1 MKGGM
6 LLAFYERFEWLCE
19 EKGVTPTQAARDAG
33 IRQSVVSMW
42 KKRGSTPS
50 GKTLNKLA
58 EYFEVSTD
66 YLLGKVIDAKKAGS
80 AAGLHITG
88 PMGGDDTLDRVR
100 ELAYRPIIP
109 FTPENMAAMA
119 RENILIT
126 SFRKLNIAGQNEA
139 AKRVEELTEIPR
151 YRAEPAP
158 QSPPAPPEGTDTTQ
172 APEGTEG
179 PQEGE

>member
-1 MKGGM
+1 M
-6 LLAFYERFEWLCE
+6 AFYERFEWLCE
-19 EKGVTPTQAARDAG
+19 DKGVTPTQVARDVG

-66 YLLGKVIDAKKAGS
+66 YLLGKVIDAREIGS
-80 AAGLHITG
+80 AAGLRLIG

-100 ELAYRPIIP
+100 DISYHPIIP
-109 FTPENMAAMA
+109 FTPENMATML
-119 RENILIT
+119 REHDLIT

-151 YRAEPAP
+151 YRRQEAP
-158 QSPPAPPEGTDTTQ
+158 QSPPDPQVGTDTTLPTD
-172 APEGTEG
+172 APEG
-179 PQEGE
+179 PPEGE

>member
-1 MKGGM
+1 M
-6 LLAFYERFEWLCE
+6 AFYERFEWLCE
-19 EKGVTPTQAARDAG
+19 EKGVTPTQAARDVG

-66 YLLGKVIDAKKAGS
+66 YLLGKVIDAKKLGS
-80 AAGLHITG
+80 ATGLHITG
-88 PMGGDDTLDRVR
+88 PMGGDDILDRIR

-119 RENILIT
+119 REHILIT

-151 YRAEPAP
+151 YRRQEPAEA
-158 QSPPAPPEGTDTTQ
+158 PPASPKDTDTPTEQ
-172 APEGTEG
+172 DAAEG
-179 PQEGE
+179 GENK

>member
-1 MKGGM
+1 M
-6 LLAFYERFEWLCE
+6 AFYERFEWLCE
-19 EKGVTPTQAARDAG
+19 EKGVTPTQAARDVG

-66 YLLGKVIDAKKAGS
+66 CLLGKVIDAKKAGS
-80 AAGLHITG
+80 ATGLHITG
-88 PMGGDDTLDRVR
+88 PMGGDDTLDRVM

-109 FTPENMAAMA
+109 FTPENMATML
-119 RENILIT
+119 REHDLIT

-139 AKRVEELTEIPR
+139 AKRVEELQYVPE
-151 YRAEPAP
+151 YRAETAP
-158 QSPPAPPEGTDTTQ
+158 QSPPTSPGDTDTLTGQ
-172 APEGTEG
+172 DAPEG

>member
-1 MKGGM
+1 M
-6 LLAFYERFEWLCE
+6 AFYERFEWLCE
-19 EKGVTPTQAARDAG
+19 DKGVTPTQAARDVG

-66 YLLGKVIDAKKAGS
+66 YLLGKVIDAKKTGS
-80 AAGLHITG
+80 AAGLHFMG
-88 PMGGDDTLDRVR
+88 PMGGDDTLDKVR
-100 ELAYRPIIP
+100 DIAYRPIIP

-119 RENILIT
+119 REHILIT

-139 AKRVEELTEIPR
+139 AKRVEELTEIRR
-151 YRAEPAP
+151 YQA
-158 QSPPAPPEGTDTTQ
+158 QPPAGASPASPKDTDTPAAQ
-172 APEGTEG
+172 DAPEGLQKPEEG
-179 PQEGE
+179 V